1 MIYGAITNSWRQ
13 HLEEGDLLDLI
24 QEAEKR
30 GAGHVELRQ
39 TCLGN
44 CESGE
49 ERNGDRIWKDYN
61 ES

>member
-30 GAGHVELRQ
+30 GAGHVEL
-39 TCLGN
+39 CLLYTSDAAD
-44 CESGE
+44 E
-49 ERNGDRIWKDYN
+49 
-61 ES
+61 